1 MDKNR
6 VKKIINRVVT
16 ATLAVIFVIV
26 LILLVTVF
34 VQLGRHETPTLFGYR
49 FFYVVTDSMTPYISP
64 GDVIVGKKVTDTTV
78 LTEGTVVT
86 YTATSGAMAG
96 NLITHRIVKGVYYD
110 ENLSSY
116 AIVTRGDKAGATDD
130 APVKISDVNSVMI
143 RKSAVISWILKAFRS
158 GAGFALLLVLPL
170 TFLLVCLIIRLV
182 AVIKSPAEKT
192 EAADEN
198 CLTTEEK
205 IAIIKKRAVE
215 EYIRNEAIEEYRKN
229 ESDGEEKEDKNLSD
243 KK

>member
-1 MDKNR
+1 MDKNKA
-6 VKKIINRVVT
+6 KKIINKVVT

-26 LILLVTVF
+26 LVCLASVF
-34 VQLGRHETPTLFGYR
+34 VQLGQHKTPTLFGYR

-64 GDVIVGKKVTDTTV
+64 GDVIVGKKVTDAAA
-78 LTEGTVVT
+78 LTEGKVVT
-86 YTATSGAMAG
+86 YTATSGVLAG

-130 APVKISDVNSVMI
+130 APVKVSDVNAVMVK
-143 RKSAVISWILKAFRS
+143 KSAVISWILKAFRS

-170 TFLLVCLIIRLV
+170 LFLLVCLVIRLV
-182 AVIKSPAEKT
+182 TVIKSPAEKN
-192 EAADEN
+192 EAEGKE
-198 CLTTEEK
+198 LTAEEK

-215 EYIRNEAIEEYRKN
+215 EYIKNEALAEYEKN
-229 ESDGEEKEDKNLSD
+229 HSDEAARDEEKSSD
-243 KK
+243 KE

>member
-26 LILLVTVF
+26 LCLLVTVF

-143 RKSAVISWILKAFRS
+143 RKSAAISWILKAFRS

-170 TFLLVCLIIRLV
+170 SFLLVCLIIRLV
-182 AVIKSPAEKT
+182 TVIKSPAEKT
-192 EAADEN
+192 EETDN
-198 CLTTEEK
+198 NRLTTEEK

-215 EYIRNEAIEEYRKN
+215 EYIRNEAIEEYRKA
-229 ESDGEEKEDKNLSD
+229 EEKEDKNLSD
-243 KK
+243 KE